1 MLLACEIVTLHFY
14 DIIRGHQK
22 GTIEDETRY
31 IVCAGR
37 MATQEGGAAPGA
49 DLFLHDFQV

>member
-1 MLLACEIVTLHFY
+1 MLRFY

-31 IVCAGR
+31 IVRAGR
-37 MATQEGGAAPGA
+37 LATQEGGAAPGA